1 MSSDV
6 IMPQKA
12 VLRPDASRDE
22 ILNHYTAEGM
32 LPRPFAPF
40 MGGGLSG
47 GEPDRKRSSVSS
59 FLSVGRNS
67 FLSLGSSSHRFSVAS
82 AATSVSSAGAAGKRK
97 VRQLFTPVLPDE
109 LVLSLGERVTGT
121 FSLQVLPPQPKKPNL
136 LFCCLQC
143 IVTDAESLSSCQLL

>member
-1 MSSDV
+1 MSGTV

-12 VLRPDASRDE
+12 VLRPDASKDE
-22 ILNHYTAEGM
+22 IVRHYTTEGT

-40 MGGGLSG
+40 MGGDLS
-47 GEPDRKRSSVSS
+47 GEPDKKRSSVSS

-82 AATSVSSAGAAGKRK
+82 AATASSVGAVGKRK

-109 LVLSLGERVTGT
+109 FVISLGESVTGKC
-121 FSLQVLPPQPKKPNL
+121 FI
-136 LFCCLQC
+136 FCLG
-143 IVTDAESLSSCQLL
+143 ISFADA